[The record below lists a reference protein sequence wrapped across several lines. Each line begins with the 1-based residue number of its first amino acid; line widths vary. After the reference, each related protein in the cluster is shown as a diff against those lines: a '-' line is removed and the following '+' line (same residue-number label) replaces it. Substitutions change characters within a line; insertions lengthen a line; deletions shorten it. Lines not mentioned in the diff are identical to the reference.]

1 MVVVIQV
8 GGVVRGVVILLP
20 VFEEQG
26 NFSLAASPP
35 NGEPGV
41 SCGKI
46 LGSLLKA
53 RTESESTLQLI
64 AFHTAVSNLVGR
76 VHMTLKQVTI
86 VMLHLEY
93 VIVEICTYSRT
104 SQ

>member
-41 SCGKI
+41 SIDSFPHCCQQSCGTC
-46 LGSLLKA
+46 SHD
-53 RTESESTLQLI
+53 S
-64 AFHTAVSNLVGR
+64 
-76 VHMTLKQVTI
+76 
-86 VMLHLEY
+86 
-93 VIVEICTYSRT
+93 
-104 SQ
+104 